1 VGKRRFGVSTHLY
14 HAQRLSRDH
23 LLEIAAHGFECV
35 EISATPPHF
44 DPRNP
49 MTVADLQ
56 QWLAEARLD
65 LDAVVAP
72 APNGPQPWDAG
83 ALEPVEGALYV
94 ARRIPVRVLV
104 LPVGAPK
111 GAAKAVDRIT
121 PLAEPLGVT
130 VAIDSRSPS
139 MSPIGSLVTF
149 VERCEAP
156 VAVALD
162 FAAAARSGDLIDAIE
177 MAAEHLAAARVP
189 SDAAID
195 WAAVMTT
202 VQKIG
207 FEGPLIVEAG
217 SGDAAKDS
225 LMRARQ
231 AREKMERWL
240 TST

>member
-1 VGKRRFGVSTHLY
+1 
-14 HAQRLSRDH
+14 
-23 LLEIAAHGFECV
+23 
-35 EISATPPHF
+35 
-44 DPRNP
+44 
-49 MTVADLQ
+49 MVADLQ
-56 QWLAEARLD
+56 QWLAEARLE

-72 APNGPQPWDAG
+72 APDGPEPWNAG
-83 ALEPVEGALYV
+83 ALEPVEGALHV

-111 GAAKAVDRIT
+111 SAARAVDRIAA
-121 PLAEPLGVT
+121 LAEPLGVT

-149 VERCEAP
+149 VERCDAP

-162 FAAAARSGDLIDAIE
+162 FAAAARGGDLVDAIE

-189 SDAAID
+189 SDGALD

-207 FEGPLIVEAG
+207 FESPLIVEAAPG
-217 SGDAAKDS
+217 GATKDS